1 MSNHFKTADG
11 QQFYQEC
18 DAKNHA
24 KTLEDKTI
32 TEPVNVAS
40 IEVNAEV
47 VPSLDESGTDATGT
61 DATGTDV
68 GGTDATGTDAVGT
81 DAVGTDATGTDVVGT
96 DVVGTDAIGT
106 DAVGTD
112 ESVKVN
118 FSKFNKAKLI
128 EFAKLNELSIDEAA
142 TNAVIVADIEAQLI
156 EKNQA

>member
-68 GGTDATGTDAVGT
+68 GGTDA
-81 DAVGTDATGTDVVGT
+81 
-96 DVVGTDAIGT
+96 IGT